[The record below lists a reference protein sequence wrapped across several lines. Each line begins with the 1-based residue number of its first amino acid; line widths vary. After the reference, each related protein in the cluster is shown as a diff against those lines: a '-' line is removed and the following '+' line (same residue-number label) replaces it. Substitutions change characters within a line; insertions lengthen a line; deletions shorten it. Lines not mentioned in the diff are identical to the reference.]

1 VAGYIPRWFSRPSL
15 PTTQSVQLL
24 TVMIG
29 QMIDPNIICKFSVIT
44 MALSCIATKVNLML
58 CIDIICFCVIHSSLI
73 VGTKTGYRLYSLN
86 SVDKLENI
94 YESGK
99 TDNSLDFS

>member
-1 VAGYIPRWFSRPSL
+1 MF
-15 PTTQSVQLL
+15 
-24 TVMIG
+24 
-29 QMIDPNIICKFSVIT
+29 VI
-44 MALSCIATKVNLML
+44 
-58 CIDIICFCVIHSSLI
+58 FSSLI

-99 TDNSLDFS
+99 MNLLANLKKKIYYQKSFYCQKVHSYMGLVMRHVAVDFV

>member
-1 VAGYIPRWFSRPSL
+1 
-15 PTTQSVQLL
+15 
-24 TVMIG
+24 
-29 QMIDPNIICKFSVIT
+29 VIY
-44 MALSCIATKVNLML
+44 
-58 CIDIICFCVIHSSLI
+58 SSLI

-99 TDNSLDFS
+99 MNLLETF

>member
-1 VAGYIPRWFSRPSL
+1 MF
-15 PTTQSVQLL
+15 
-24 TVMIG
+24 
-29 QMIDPNIICKFSVIT
+29 VI
-44 MALSCIATKVNLML
+44 
-58 CIDIICFCVIHSSLI
+58 FSSLI

-99 TDNSLDFS
+99 MNSLANLKKKNVLPKIVSLSKSPQPHGPCDVPCGCGLRTADKVEGIAF

>member
-1 VAGYIPRWFSRPSL
+1 MKTHVVL
-15 PTTQSVQLL
+15 
-24 TVMIG
+24 
-29 QMIDPNIICKFSVIT
+29 
-44 MALSCIATKVNLML
+44 NL
-58 CIDIICFCVIHSSLI
+58 IYSSLI

-99 TDNSLDFS
+99 LKLLEKIYIIVSDKEFLRPF